1 MSSGVLVFRSMCS
14 EVGRQPWASTNRSC
28 CSVDRCQLLMLA
40 LLPLLLLLLMLLL
53 LLLLFPSQVTF
64 PATLDMYEFCAPSLQ
79 AILKVKWNRG
89 DLYMFTI
96 VLTHQTSGTPPHHC
110 RIQSMRVGHVG

>member
-1 MSSGVLVFRSMCS
+1 
-14 EVGRQPWASTNRSC
+14 
-28 CSVDRCQLLMLA
+28 MLA

-110 RIQSMRVGHVG
+110 RIQSMRVEHVG